1 MKILKLNIFFS
12 IIFLFFTTS
21 IVNAAK
27 ENPFQNMVVYK
38 KPLEYSKIVFKDKDG
53 KSLNIEKFKDYL
65 IIINFWAT
73 WCAPCIKEMPSLDG
87 LQLNN
92 EINNLKIFPINLE
105 DKNIK
110 KAQDFF
116 TKLDIQNISFY
127 FDHKLNLTKLFSLRG
142 VPTTILINREGKEFA
157 RITGSVD
164 FLDPNFIKW
173 MSKY

>member
-1 MKILKLNIFFS
+1 
-12 IIFLFFTTS
+12 
-21 IVNAAK
+21 
-27 ENPFQNMVVYK
+27 
-38 KPLEYSKIVFKDKDG
+38 
-53 KSLNIEKFKDYL
+53 
-65 IIINFWAT
+65 
-73 WCAPCIKEMPSLDG
+73 MPSLDG

-127 FDHKLNLTKLFSLRG
+127 FDHKLNLTRLFSLRG